1 MLVEFRVENHRSIK
15 TEQALS
21 FESGS
26 GEPLTTM
33 AIYGANASGKSNV
46 LEALRFFRDAVIL
59 SQRAWEPDAAIPRAP
74 FAWGR
79 RKPSLF
85 EVTLL
90 LDGVRHR
97 YGAVVDDSVVL
108 EEWLDVWPNGRKQ
121 LWFRRERQVFHFGE
135 HLRGENRAISRLTRP
150 NALFLSSAT
159 QNDHLQLRPL
169 YFWFS
174 TMRLHSLRRDHQ
186 AAEKRAAR
194 WLSGGATESA
204 DGHNLVQASTRLE
217 QLGRLLKDADIGITR
232 VSSRRQKDGEPELL
246 FQHHGQRADQWL
258 TLEQESGGTRM
269 IVTLAQSLLR
279 APAAS
284 SFVAVDEL
292 ERSLHPLLVDSIV
305 RQFRPGRGKGPHA
318 QLLFTTHDTN
328 LLGSLVGDPA
338 LARDQVW
345 IAEKDTA
352 GTTSLVPLSDYK
364 PRKAENLERGY
375 LQGRYGGIP
384 VLSTGQ

>member
-1 MLVEFRVENHRSIK
+1 MLLEFRVENHRSIK
-15 TEQALS
+15 SEQALS
-21 FESGS
+21 FESES
-26 GEPLTTM
+26 GKPLTTM

-46 LEALRFFRDAVIL
+46 LEALRFLREAVTL
-59 SQRAWEPDAAIPRAP
+59 SQRTWEPGSAIPRDP

-90 LDGVRHR
+90 LGGVRHR
-97 YGAVVDDSVVL
+97 YGVAVDDSVVL
-108 EEWLDVWPNGRKQ
+108 EEWLDVWPSGRRQ
-121 LWFRRERQVFHFGE
+121 RWFRREGQVFHFGE

-150 NALFLSSAT
+150 NALFLSSAA
-159 QNDHLQLRPL
+159 QNDHVQLRPL

-194 WLSGGATESA
+194 WLSGGTDSP
-204 DGHNLVQASTRLE
+204 DGHSLVQASSRLE
-217 QLGRLLKDADIGITR
+217 QLGRLLKDADIGISK

-246 FQHHGQRADQWL
+246 FQHHGQRTDEWL

-269 IVTLAQSLLR
+269 MVTLAQTLLR
-279 APAAS
+279 APTS
-284 SFVAVDEL
+284 SAFVAVDEL

-305 RQFRPGRGKGPHA
+305 RQFRPGRGKGPQA

-352 GTTSLVPLSDYK
+352 GTTSLVPLSEYK